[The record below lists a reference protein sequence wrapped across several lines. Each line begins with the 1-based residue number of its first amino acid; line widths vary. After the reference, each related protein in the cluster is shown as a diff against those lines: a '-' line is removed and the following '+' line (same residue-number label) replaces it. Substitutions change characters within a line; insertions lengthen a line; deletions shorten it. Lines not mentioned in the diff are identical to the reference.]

1 MKPKNKQPFTRLWTP
16 EEHALIKQYY
26 GAIRTTELIEIL
38 GRGSIKGIN
47 QKFAY
52 YGWTP
57 NEPIYGTVE
66 ITYNG
71 EKHLAKGFT
80 YKKEGNTV
88 KNKVITRC
96 RVNKP
101 RKVKLIQVKPVKERK
116 EVSHFKQV
124 KVIQPFQQPEGKVL
138 TLVSLYP
145 KTYKYL

>member
-1 MKPKNKQPFTRLWTP
+1 MTPKNKQPFTRLWTP
-16 EEHALIKQYY
+16 EEHALIRQYY

-57 NEPIYGTVE
+57 NAPVYGVIE
-66 ITYNG
+66 IEYQG
-71 EKHLAKGFT
+71 KIHKARGFT

-88 KNKVITRC
+88 KNKVVVRC

-101 RKVKLIQVKPVKERK
+101 RVLKAKPKEAIKK
-116 EVSHFKQV
+116 EKKEISHFKQV
-124 KVIQPFQQPEGKVL
+124 KEIKPFQIPEGKTL
-138 TLVSLYP
+138 TKVDN
-145 KTYKYL
+145 KTWKYI